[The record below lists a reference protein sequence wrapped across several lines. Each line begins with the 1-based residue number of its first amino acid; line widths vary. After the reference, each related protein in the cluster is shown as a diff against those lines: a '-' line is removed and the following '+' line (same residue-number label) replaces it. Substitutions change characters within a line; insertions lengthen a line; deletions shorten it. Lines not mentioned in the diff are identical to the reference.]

1 MVVVVVLEE
10 KIGLFLSILDSLSFG
25 LGLGK
30 GLLRNE
36 GSFGFLQLQPM
47 STTTG
52 WRLTTNFFLFDAM
65 SNLVLNGE
73 EKCFQARV
81 KLASPRNY

>member
-10 KIGLFLSILDSLSFG
+10 NMGLFLSILDSLSLG

-30 GLLRNE
+30 GLVRKE

-52 WRLTTNFFLFDAM
+52 CLITNLLLFDAIS
-65 SNLVLNGE
+65 SNLVLKGVQGRE
-73 EKCFQARV
+73 MGFRQV
-81 KLASPRNY
+81 